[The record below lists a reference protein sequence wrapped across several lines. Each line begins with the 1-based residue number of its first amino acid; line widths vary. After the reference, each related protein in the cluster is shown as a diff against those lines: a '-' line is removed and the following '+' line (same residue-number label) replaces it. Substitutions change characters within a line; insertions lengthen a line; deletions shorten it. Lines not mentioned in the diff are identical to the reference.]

1 MLLRA
6 YLIMERLKVFL
17 LILTIAI
24 GVLLIL
30 VVASW
35 YLATTSQSYY
45 QSSWMSQMWG
55 GMMGGGMMGNGS
67 AMGPVTYS
75 APYLWLVPVGLIAVV
90 IFAVLGVSFYLVFPE
105 IKSSKST
112 CALLRTEQ
120 GQTVTT
126 STHTGSNAMA
136 DLGSSACEVLLKT
149 MTSEEQKVLN
159 VLRAHNGKYLQK
171 YIAKEADLSR
181 LKTHRIIA
189 RFAQRGIVKA
199 KQFGNTNEISLSEW
213 VVDKH

>member
-1 MLLRA
+1 MGRHDGGRNDGKRFR
-6 YLIMERLKVFL
+6 Y
-17 LILTIAI
+17 
-24 GVLLIL
+24 G
-30 VVASW
+30 
-35 YLATTSQSYY
+35 
-45 QSSWMSQMWG
+45 SSNLQR
-55 GMMGGGMMGNGS
+55 
-67 AMGPVTYS
+67 
-75 APYLWLVPVGLIAVV
+75 PYLWLVPVGLIAVV

-136 DLGSSACEVLLKT
+136 DLGSIACEVLLKT

-159 VLRAHNGKYLQK
+159 VLRTHNGKYLQK

-189 RFAQRGIVKA
+189 RFAQRGIAKA